1 MQPYPSNA
9 TRPSSVATRY
19 GAIAGVA
26 LGILS
31 LPDIALS
38 AIGRTAGGTLGVL
51 FLLVALVVCAA
62 AGFAASRHNGLF
74 RSGVWAGFL
83 AALITTFIALCLG
96 TVIIILLAPYTLQL
110 AHAARPAA
118 RPVARAALSRV
129 IIGRAVLGS
138 LETLLT
144 GLVGGLIGGALGRVT
159 HPRGHAGP
167 GGGMGAPS
175 AANPAA
181 PTRAYATPMAPP
193 PPAQGYATTPSA
205 GYGMGQPPMPPA
217 NTPPLYYPAAPA
229 APAVPSLDPDTP
241 TTQMDSQG

>member
-38 AIGRTAGGTLGVL
+38 AIGRTAGGALGVL
-51 FLLVALVVCAA
+51 FLLVALVVCAV

-118 RPVARAALSRV
+118 RAALSRV
-129 IIGRAVLGS
+129 VIGRAILGS
-138 LETLLT
+138 LETLLA

-167 GGGMGAPS
+167 RGGMGAPY
-175 AANPAA
+175 AVNPAA

-193 PPAQGYATTPSA
+193 PPAQGYETTPSA
-205 GYGMGQPPMPPA
+205 GYTMGHQPMPPA

-229 APAVPSLDPDTP
+229 APSLDPDTP

>member
-9 TRPSSVATRY
+9 TRPSSAATRY

-31 LPDIALS
+31 LPDIALN
-38 AIGRTAGGTLGVL
+38 AIGRTAGGALGVL
-51 FLLVALVVCAA
+51 FLLVALVVCAV

-96 TVIIILLAPYTLQL
+96 TVIVILLAPYMLQL

-118 RPVARAALSRV
+118 RPAARAALSRV
-129 IIGRAVLGS
+129 VIGRAILGS
-138 LETLLT
+138 LETLLA
-144 GLVGGLIGGALGRVT
+144 GLVGGLIGGALGRLT

-167 GGGMGAPS
+167 GGGMGAPY

-193 PPAQGYATTPSA
+193 PPAQGYGTTPSA
-205 GYGMGQPPMPPA
+205 DFGMSHPPMPPA

-229 APAVPSLDPDTP
+229 APSLDPDTP

>member
-1 MQPYPSNA
+1 MQTYPSNA

-38 AIGRTAGGTLGVL
+38 AIGRTAGGALGVL
-51 FLLVALVVCAA
+51 FVLVALVVCAV

-96 TVIIILLAPYTLQL
+96 TVIVILLAPYTLQL
-110 AHAARPAA
+110 AHAAHPAA
-118 RPVARAALSRV
+118 HLAARTELSRV
-129 IIGRAVLGS
+129 VIGRAILGG
-138 LETLLT
+138 LETLLA
-144 GLVGGLIGGALGRVT
+144 GLVGGLIGGALGRLA

-167 GGGMGAPS
+167 GGMGAPS

-193 PPAQGYATTPSA
+193 PSAQGYETTPSA
-205 GYGMGQPPMPPA
+205 GYAMGNPPMPPA

-229 APAVPSLDPDTP
+229 APSLDPDTP